1 MIDIENYLNNFY
13 KGTKNPSLDAMRF
26 FMNEYNNF
34 ESEMKFIH
42 IAGTNGKGSCTEI
55 ISNILR
61 IQGYKVGKFISP
73 HLIKY
78 NERISI
84 NNKLISD
91 EEMSSLIEELKPKIE
106 LYNKKENNNITL
118 FELIT
123 TIALLY
129 FYRNNVDFVIL
140 ETGLGGLYDCTNII
154 SRPLVSIITSIGYD
168 HMQILGNSLP
178 EIAYQKAG
186 IIKSNSNTVIF
197 KQNKEIINVFIKQCE
212 KKNNTLHIVSKND
225 ISNYSYDLNY
235 QYFNYKNIPD
245 LRINLKGKM
254 QIQNASLCLETINI
268 LKTLGY
274 FISDESVKK
283 GLSTVVHRGRMEV
296 LSNNPLVV
304 YDGSHNEPAILNL
317 LNMINMYYSDLK
329 RVYIISILKRKD
341 YDNMLKLL
349 SQDKTAL
356 FILTSGNDLKRYAS
370 KEELFYSAK
379 KYINPKSILK
389 LSLTNAIK
397 YVMTSSTNSVNLF
410 VGSFYTYSTIFKE
423 ISLLIRSKL

>member
-1 MIDIENYLNNFY
+1 
-13 KGTKNPSLDAMRF
+13 
-26 FMNEYNNF
+26 
-34 ESEMKFIH
+34 
-42 IAGTNGKGSCTEI
+42 
-55 ISNILR
+55 
-61 IQGYKVGKFISP
+61 
-73 HLIKY
+73 
-78 NERISI
+78 
-84 NNKLISD
+84 
-91 EEMSSLIEELKPKIE
+91 MSSLIEELKPKIE

-197 KQNKEIINVFIKQCE
+197 EQDKEIIKVFIKQCE

-304 YDGSHNEPAILNL
+304 YDGAHNEPAILNL

-356 FILTSGNDLKRYAS
+356 FILTSGNDLKKICFKRRII
-370 KEELFYSAK
+370 LFS
-379 KYINPKSILK
+379 
-389 LSLTNAIK
+389 
-397 YVMTSSTNSVNLF
+397 
-410 VGSFYTYSTIFKE
+410 
-423 ISLLIRSKL
+423 

>member
-1 MIDIENYLNNFY
+1 
-13 KGTKNPSLDAMRF
+13 
-26 FMNEYNNF
+26 
-34 ESEMKFIH
+34 
-42 IAGTNGKGSCTEI
+42 
-55 ISNILR
+55 
-61 IQGYKVGKFISP
+61 
-73 HLIKY
+73 
-78 NERISI
+78 
-84 NNKLISD
+84 
-91 EEMSSLIEELKPKIE
+91 
-106 LYNKKENNNITL
+106 
-118 FELIT
+118 
-123 TIALLY
+123 
-129 FYRNNVDFVIL
+129 
-140 ETGLGGLYDCTNII
+140 
-154 SRPLVSIITSIGYD
+154 
-168 HMQILGNSLP
+168 
-178 EIAYQKAG
+178 
-186 IIKSNSNTVIF
+186 
-197 KQNKEIINVFIKQCE
+197 
-212 KKNNTLHIVSKND
+212 
-225 ISNYSYDLNY
+225 
-235 QYFNYKNIPD
+235 
-245 LRINLKGKM
+245 M

-304 YDGSHNEPAILNL
+304 YDGAHNEPAILNL

>member
-1 MIDIENYLNNFY
+1 
-13 KGTKNPSLDAMRF
+13 
-26 FMNEYNNF
+26 
-34 ESEMKFIH
+34 MKR
-42 IAGTNGKGSCTEI
+42 K
-55 ISNILR
+55 
-61 IQGYKVGKFISP
+61 
-73 HLIKY
+73 
-78 NERISI
+78 
-84 NNKLISD
+84 
-91 EEMSSLIEELKPKIE
+91 
-106 LYNKKENNNITL
+106 
-118 FELIT
+118 
-123 TIALLY
+123 
-129 FYRNNVDFVIL
+129 
-140 ETGLGGLYDCTNII
+140 
-154 SRPLVSIITSIGYD
+154 
-168 HMQILGNSLP
+168 
-178 EIAYQKAG
+178 
-186 IIKSNSNTVIF
+186 
-197 KQNKEIINVFIKQCE
+197 
-212 KKNNTLHIVSKND
+212 TLHIVSKND

-304 YDGSHNEPAILNL
+304 YDGAHNEPAILNL